1 MFNCS
6 SSRVRWHVIWIRKK
20 SRIAKELARQ
30 GRWINQPIWQICASQ
45 IGSFLFLGIGVK
57 IKKNETP
64 SELGISNQFFQTHYW
79 SKGQNYIT
87 LPPFLRPACFFSVK
101 KLFLFL
107 EKYGQHKWRI
117 FTPKGWYRGHPTPN
131 IGLFN
136 HSHGVEIHLQI
147 GKIHL
152 QMVKFPIAIS

>member
-57 IKKNETP
+57 IKKTKP
-64 SELGISNQFFQTHYW
+64 PASSVFQTNS
-79 SKGQNYIT
+79 SKLTIGAKAKITSLFHHFFDRHVFFLLRNCFYFWKNMANTNGEYSHLKGDTEDTQLPILVCLIIHTEWRYI
-87 LPPFLRPACFFSVK
+87 FK
-101 KLFLFL
+101 
-107 EKYGQHKWRI
+107 
-117 FTPKGWYRGHPTPN
+117 
-131 IGLFN
+131 
-136 HSHGVEIHLQI
+136 
-147 GKIHL
+147 
-152 QMVKFPIAIS
+152 